1 MEHVFFR
8 PWVGEDYSTG
18 GIFKKKILVVGESHY
33 CGNEECEGN
42 CGFLVSSD
50 EECYEFTNNTL
61 KKYLSGYKDT
71 WTPTYR
77 KFERSLY
84 VNEDGTTTLEDSN
97 KIWQS
102 IAFFNFLQV
111 AMTKARKAGTNEDYE
126 EGQKAF
132 LEVIEEL
139 QPDLIIVWGVRLF
152 EKLPGI
158 KDGWIWGDLLE
169 FEWNDGQK
177 KKINNG
183 YYQLKNEKKSRV
195 IAVYHPSVGYSW
207 DWWHKVIATE
217 L

>member
-1 MEHVFFR
+1 MKHVFFK
-8 PWVGEDYSTG
+8 PWEGKYYSTG
-18 GIFKKKILVVGESHY
+18 GIFHKKILVVGESHY
-33 CGNEECEGN
+33 CGNEDCDGK

-50 EECYEFTNNTL
+50 EDCYEFTNNTV

-84 VNEDGTTTLEDSN
+84 VNEEGTTTLEDSN

-111 AMTKARKAGTNEDYE
+111 AMTEARKSGTPEDYM

-132 LEVIEEL
+132 LEVVDKL
-139 QPDLIIVWGVRLF
+139 QPDLIIVWGVGKLY
-152 EKLPGI
+152 EYLPGI
-158 KDGWIWGDLLE
+158 KDGWIWGDKLKVDE
-169 FEWNDGQK
+169 YDVK
-177 KKINNG
+177 NG
-183 YYQLKNEKKSRV
+183 YYQRKEKKSRV
-195 IAVYHPSVGYSW
+195 IAVYHPSTGYQW
-207 DWWHKVIATE
+207 DWWHKVIKSQ